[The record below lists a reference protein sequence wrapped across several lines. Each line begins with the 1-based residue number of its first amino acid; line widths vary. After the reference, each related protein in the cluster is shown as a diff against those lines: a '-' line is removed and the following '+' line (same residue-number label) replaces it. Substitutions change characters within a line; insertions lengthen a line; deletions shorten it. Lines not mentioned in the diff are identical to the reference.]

1 MSGQSTLFLITVI
14 LGLALF
20 AVAKTLDSSEDF
32 GLKGCLSSIL
42 VILFLSA
49 LLALLGGG
57 GDSDYCTGGRFGD
70 C

>member
-1 MSGQSTLFLITVI
+1 VI

-20 AVAKTLDSSEDF
+20 AVAKTLDPSEDF

-49 LLALLGGG
+49 LLALLGGT